1 MEMWYKP
8 VNKVKP
14 SDVLIV
20 VTHAHREPWSEIAL
34 SGQCKTWIP
43 QLLQNEFNIGYAFSN
58 KLQVLASSI
67 DLVDMRLRYN
77 CGPHVSTWR
86 NLLNRFALNAFQ
98 NFVPKVKPSSGLFG
112 IEKLLFLESPIPDLY
127 LSSRWKRL
135 SILEFFIKSS
145 NFKYL
150 VFTTSSSYING
161 NQLIIEL
168 QDFPAHC
175 FGGRVMNAE
184 LADSFISGSL
194 SVYDREVAKEL
205 LSERREMS
213 VNLLDDLSFGRAQR
227 KLRLSNYEMSSLDI
241 SDVRLLESIDDETLN
256 NTIHF
261 RLKSQLEGIRQ
272 DKFLMQKLHKRFNN
286 V

>member
-1 MEMWYKP
+1 
-8 VNKVKP
+8 
-14 SDVLIV
+14 
-20 VTHAHREPWSEIAL
+20 
-34 SGQCKTWIP
+34 
-43 QLLQNEFNIGYAFSN
+43 
-58 KLQVLASSI
+58 
-67 DLVDMRLRYN
+67 
-77 CGPHVSTWR
+77 
-86 NLLNRFALNAFQ
+86 
-98 NFVPKVKPSSGLFG
+98 
-112 IEKLLFLESPIPDLY
+112 
-127 LSSRWKRL
+127 
-135 SILEFFIKSS
+135 
-145 NFKYL
+145 
-150 VFTTSSSYING
+150 
-161 NQLIIEL
+161 
-168 QDFPAHC
+168 
-175 FGGRVMNAE
+175 MNAE